1 MDNVKETV
9 SFYFYF
15 YFTFYQKLP
24 SNILNL
30 SSNTTSIYFDDAQ
43 SSLSNNFYKK
53 SRLKIQK
60 SAFSGVE
67 ADLEWHTSNIK
78 RASKHF
84 KTKFHSFLVDIL
96 KKHDDYMNLSNFFSF
111 KNI

>member
-30 SSNTTSIYFDDAQ
+30 SSDTTSIYFDDAQ
-43 SSLSNNFYKK
+43 SSLSNNLSSLSNNFYKK

-67 ADLEWHTSNIK
+67 ADLE
-78 RASKHF
+78 
-84 KTKFHSFLVDIL
+84 
-96 KKHDDYMNLSNFFSF
+96 
-111 KNI
+111 